1 MSRDYK
7 NYNRRYD
14 LPSEPEEDL
23 VGATV
28 NDPVGPPGQPGAPA
42 SKPAK
47 KNSPAKEKTAVSG
60 KINVVVKGCNR
71 LNVRS
76 SPAVKP
82 DNISFVALEGTRMV
96 ADAPIDAE
104 WVHVTE
110 VTPTKRDGYVMGEYI
125 AEIQ

>member
-14 LPSEPEEDL
+14 LSSSDMEASPGDSI
-23 VGATV
+23 
-28 NDPVGPPGQPGAPA
+28 NDPVGPEGEIGPPSAQR
-42 SKPAK
+42 SKKPQANK
-47 KNSPAKEKTAVSG
+47 KETSSG

-76 SPAVKP
+76 TPAVKA
-82 DNISFVALEGTRMV
+82 DNISFVAVEGTRLV
-96 ADAPIDAE
+96 ADAPITSE

>member
-14 LPSEPEEDL
+14 LPPSDL
-23 VGATV
+23 EASPGDSL
-28 NDPVGPPGQPGAPA
+28 NDPVGPPGEVGIPSTQK
-42 SKPAK
+42 SKK
-47 KNSPAKEKTAVSG
+47 KPQTKDKEPSSG
-60 KINVVVKGCNR
+60 KLNVVVKGCNR

-82 DNISFVALEGTRMV
+82 DNISFVALEGTRLV

>member
-7 NYNRRYD
+7 SYNRRYD
-14 LPSEPEEDL
+14 LPSESEEDL
-23 VGATV
+23 VSVSV
-28 NDPVGPPGQPGAPA
+28 NDPVGPPGQPGVPV
-42 SKPAK
+42 SKPTK
-47 KNSPAKEKTAVSG
+47 KSSSTKEKTSTSG

-76 SPAVKP
+76 SPGVKP
-82 DNISFVALEGTRMV
+82 DNISFVALEGTRLV
-96 ADAPIDAE
+96 ADAPINAE

>member
-7 NYNRRYD
+7 SYNRRYD
-14 LPSEPEEDL
+14 TPSEPEEDL
-23 VGATV
+23 VGVTT

-42 SKPAK
+42 GKPTK
-47 KNSPAKEKTAVSG
+47 KSPTDKAKTAASG

>member
-1 MSRDYK
+1 MNREYK

-14 LPSEPEEDL
+14 LSSSDVEETPGDSI
-23 VGATV
+23 
-28 NDPVGPPGQPGAPA
+28 NDPVGPPGEPGVP
-42 SKPAK
+42 SSGRNKKKPSAK
-47 KNSPAKEKTAVSG
+47 GKEPPSG
-60 KINVVVKGCNR
+60 KVNVVVKGCNR

-76 SPAVKP
+76 APAVKP
-82 DNISFVALEGTRMV
+82 DNISFVAVEGTRLV
-96 ADAPIDAE
+96 ADAPIDSE